1 MAKNNKNAGNK
12 SGGDDIFGAL
22 FGALLGDEEI
32 PEEEVDK
39 LFDDLQGLLRDIEDD
54 DDEAE
59 GEKDED
65 DEDGDDD
72 DVDLDALLKEFD
84 ID

>member
-39 LFDDLQGLLRDIEDD
+39 LFDDLQGLLGDIEEDD
-54 DDEAE
+54 DDAE
-59 GEKDED
+59 TED
-65 DEDGDDD
+65 DEGDDD
-72 DVDLDALLKEFD
+72 DDLEDLLKEFD

>member
-39 LFDDLQGLLRDIEDD
+39 LFDDLQGLLGDIEED

-59 GEKDED
+59 EGEEDED

-72 DVDLDALLKEFD
+72 DLDALLKEFD